1 MLDRY
6 EKLLKK
12 KRYSNADVV
21 RGTGIP
27 STTLYD
33 WKSGKYELKLDK
45 VIAMAEFFDVSLDY
59 LVLGKESDNEIVR
72 VCEEL
77 NEEGRELLLNRANE
91 LVKLGYIKNNKAEMV
106 V

>member
-12 KRYSNADVV
+12 KGYSNADVV